1 MRARKRK
8 EKKGIIITKELQ
20 EALGEDGWART
31 LISHLP
37 VNKIPSPPHRQ
48 WPLARPCHPIPS
60 QYEKIKEI
68 NRKMGSVVVG
78 RRLLSLDEQP
88 SSSRRRRSHF

>member
-37 VNKIPSPPHRQ
+37 VNKIPSPP
-48 WPLARPCHPIPS
+48 PPSVATGPALPSHPIPIW
-60 QYEKIKEI
+60 E
-68 NRKMGSVVVG
+68 N
-78 RRLLSLDEQP
+78 
-88 SSSRRRRSHF
+88 